1 MNRIL
6 FHMGWRFQR
15 RTDISPLRKS
25 FFKVLAVILAIM
37 CAGFVLLATGEKPL
51 ELGLKI
57 LKSTFGTAF
66 GREQL
71 LNLTTPMLLTGL
83 AVTLAGKM
91 NLWNMGVE
99 GQFLIGAWAATG
111 IGLFIKGSTPIML
124 ILMLV
129 GASIV
134 TGLYA
139 LFPAWMRIKLGI
151 SEILGTVLINYVAI
165 YWALHFTQGPWRDTN
180 TATSLF
186 YSFRVPYEL
195 PKVTGSM
202 HIGIFIGIL
211 LVIICIIAQAG
222 TIWGYEIRAVGANQ
236 KTANFAGIAYK
247 KHMFIIMFISG
258 AIAGLAGG
266 IQLAGVTNRLT
277 TSISIGY
284 GWNGVL
290 VSCLG
295 GDSFIA
301 LVPYSL
307 LMALLL
313 NGGIVLQT
321 QGLSYFVIT
330 ALIGLILLL
339 ASVGEIVAT
348 YKLIRITPTEVEVT
362 IPEREVKDEPYL
374 VSNKIQQEPDR
385 KSDASFI
392 NRS

>member
-1 MNRIL
+1 MNRFL
-6 FHMGWRFQR
+6 THMGWRFQR

-25 FFKVLAVILAIM
+25 LFKVVAVILAII
-37 CAGFVLLATGEKPL
+37 CAGLVLFVTGEKPL

-57 LKSTFGTAF
+57 LKSTFGSAF

-111 IGLFIKGSTPIML
+111 VGLFIQGTTPIML
-124 ILMLV
+124 ILMMI
-129 GASIV
+129 GAAIV

-151 SEILGTVLINYVAI
+151 SEILGTVLLNYVAV
-165 YWALHFTQGPWRDTN
+165 YWVLHFTQGPWRDTSSV
-180 TATSLF
+180 ATSLF
-186 YSFRVPYEL
+186 YSFKIPYEL
-195 PKVTGSM
+195 PRITGSL
-202 HIGIFIGIL
+202 HIGIIIAIL
-211 LVIICIIAQAG
+211 LVIICIVAQEG

-236 KTANFAGIAYK
+236 KTANFAGIPYK
-247 KHMFIIMFISG
+247 RHMFIIMFLSG
-258 AIAGLAGG
+258 AIAGVAGA

-277 TSISIGY
+277 TTISIGY

-301 LVPYSL
+301 LIPYSL

-339 ASVGEIVAT
+339 ASVGEIIAT
-348 YKLIRITPTEVEVT
+348 YKLERIIPTKLEVAIR
-362 IPEREVKDEPYL
+362 EREVDEEAEL
-374 VSNKIQQEPDR
+374 ALNNVQEE
-385 KSDASFI
+385 
-392 NRS
+392 